1 MKTVFQIIVCV
12 VSILFAALSL
22 VAALSQLKS
31 RKGMASAVLMA
42 VGSLLLIIGAAYCFA
57 GLWFDY
63 IPAAVG
69 CAGICAA
76 AICNGLKSEQLHI
89 RHHVIR
95 IALSAALVTGLVL
108 L

>member
-1 MKTVFQIIVCV
+1 MKTVFQIIVCA

-31 RKGMASAVLMA
+31 RKSMASAVLMG

-69 CAGICAA
+69 CVGICIA
-76 AICNGLKSEQLHI
+76 AICNGLKSEQFHI

-95 IALSAALVTGLVL
+95 IVLSAALVTGLVL